1 MRQACVCR
9 WPVASL
15 SPALSRFA
23 LGSKT
28 IAGMVVK
35 YRHPAA
41 RDDLSPRLR
50 LVRPGVRDLPSARRP
65 RAGAGQA
72 VRRLRK
78 VAIATE
84 AGREITMAP
93 RTPHNLVA
101 ALASYRSTRARGTA
115 ATSSVARQLD
125 GRRPDHRRGRAPR
138 ATGFRSVT
146 LPSASGGRSSP
157 RTRCGLRSAS
167 GWQRRPGGRIGPPR
181 SWFASATIVTPIRN
195 N

>member
-1 MRQACVCR
+1 
-9 WPVASL
+9 
-15 SPALSRFA
+15 
-23 LGSKT
+23 
-28 IAGMVVK
+28 MVVK

-146 LPSASGGRSSP
+146 LPRASGGRSSP

-181 SWFASATIVTPIRN
+181 SWFASATIVNYFPVRIGPSAACVSAARSVVTGSKCTVIR
-195 N
+195 

>member
-1 MRQACVCR
+1 VCR

-138 ATGFRSVT
+138 
-146 LPSASGGRSSP
+146 LPAFAQPHCRGRVARAVLRASDVVIG
-157 RTRCGLRSAS
+157 GLRGCAD
-167 GWQRRPGGRIGPPR
+167 PLAGGADCGVGHGET
-181 SWFASATIVTPIRN
+181 W
-195 N
+195 